1 MEPGERV
8 GRYVILGR
16 LASGGMGEVWLARH
30 DGLGG
35 FAKTVVVKTIA
46 DNRAGEEG
54 FREMFLD
61 EARLAGLINHPH
73 VVQVFDFG
81 EDGGRYFL
89 AMEYLEGRSLSE
101 VLARIEREKAALPAT
116 LAARIV
122 ADCCAGLDFAHDL
135 KDAGGRSLGIV
146 HRDVTPANIFLTYSG
161 QVKVLD
167 FGIARARARS
177 HHTPTGVAKGKTFY
191 MAPEQIQGD
200 PVDRR
205 ADLWGLGVT
214 LYVMLTGRR
223 PFDGP
228 TPLDVFEAIL
238 RAPLPALGLGAD
250 AGALERIVQRALARD
265 RDDRYPTAGAMRID
279 LESYLDHQPSVT
291 GFKLANLM
299 EQLFPVATDADR
311 SRLAAVAAGAGSGPA
326 AAAFSEKTGPT
337 RELGRGPLG
346 QQTETVP
353 ALELPGGEPRLISP
367 PPPRGVSRKVVGASV
382 GGGTLVALA
391 VVAWAMRPSPAPP
404 LPSPPAPPPVVTK
417 VPAPAS
423 AVAAAAPPA
432 PSLPVRPAGFG
443 SLSVGA
449 NVPCE
454 VFVDGRRRG
463 RTPLKLTGLP
473 AGHHHVRLVG
483 PSTEG
488 ILSRDSDVQV
498 AEGTA
503 TEHNV
508 AFGKGKLVVRALPW
522 ADVRVDGKK
531 IGVTPFPPLVVF
543 EGKHELTLDNR
554 QIPAH
559 RRVLVSVAAGQRQ
572 DVTVRMDEPE

>member
-1 MEPGERV
+1 LEPGERV

-30 DGLGG
+30 DGPGG

-89 AMEYLEGRSLSE
+89 AMEYLEGRALSE
-101 VLARIEREKAALPAT
+101 VLARLEREKATLPAT

-135 KDAGGRSLGIV
+135 KDGGGRSLGIV
-146 HRDVTPANIFLTYSG
+146 HRDVTPANIILTYSG

-191 MAPEQIQGD
+191 MSPEQIQGD

-214 LYVMLTGRR
+214 LYGMLTGHR

-228 TPLDVFEAIL
+228 TPLDVFDAIVH
-238 RAPLPALGLGAD
+238 APLPSLGLAVD
-250 AGALERIVQRALARD
+250 AVALDRIVQRALARN
-265 RDDRYPTAGAMRID
+265 REDRYPTAGAMRID

-291 GFKLANLM
+291 GFELASLM
-299 EQLFPVATDADR
+299 EQLFPVASDVDR
-311 SRLAAVAAGAGSGPA
+311 GRLAALAAGSGAGPA
-326 AAAFSEKTGPT
+326 GVSFSEKTGPT

-353 ALELPGGEPRLISP
+353 ALGLPGGGGEPRVTRP
-367 PPPRGVSRKVVGASV
+367 PPPRAASHRGLGATV
-382 GGGTLVALA
+382 GGGILVAVA
-391 VVAWAMRPSPAPP
+391 VVAWALRPSPAPP
-404 LPSPPAPPPVVTK
+404 LPSPPALAVEEA
-417 VPAPAS
+417 PAPAP
-423 AVAAAAPPA
+423 AVAAAAPSV

-463 RTPLKLTGLP
+463 RTPLNLTALP
-473 AGHHHVRLVG
+473 AGRHHVRLVG

-488 ILSRDSDVQV
+488 ILSRDSEVQV

-508 AFGKGKLVVRALPW
+508 TFGKGKLVVRALPW